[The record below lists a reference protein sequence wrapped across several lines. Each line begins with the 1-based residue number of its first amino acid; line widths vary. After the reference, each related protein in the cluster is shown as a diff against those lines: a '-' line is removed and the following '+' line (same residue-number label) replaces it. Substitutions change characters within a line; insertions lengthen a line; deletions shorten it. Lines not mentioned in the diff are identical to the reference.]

1 MHLDAIFFAVTV
13 IFMTALSILYAY
25 DIKTVV
31 RTVKGPSFLWIPV
44 TILAVCLNLGIG
56 IIVPGI
62 FLKDRDI
69 FAGFSGNSLSFLSYQ
84 QLYDLSLALL
94 AMCAGSVLIG
104 KLLCAVCL
112 GNPQTK
118 RSRNVGFL
126 CVLSFLVLQICLLF
140 FVGIQGRER
149 LIISEFYLPDKS
161 TTLHELDAY
170 LELANDGDL
179 SYDTEGLYLSDDQ
192 NALKKMQVEET
203 RISPKGTMLIP
214 LDENVFSFG
223 RSGGDSLVL
232 SDKNGNIID
241 TVITGD
247 TRENKSYT
255 RRYADRE
262 WVYSNPTPGAY
273 NVEKPQFSVAA
284 GFYNKPFYVTLSAQK
299 GADIYYTW
307 DGSTPTVE
315 SEKYDEKILIY
326 DRSEES
332 NVYRSIQNVTRLWL
346 ENTVDTTPVPKATVI
361 RAIAVNPDGVVSE
374 IATATY
380 FVNQNDLKEKY
391 VVSLV
396 SDPDDLFGPQG
407 IYSTGEAYD
416 QWYLNGQIGHE
427 PEPNFEIRGLECS
440 GNFEVFHVTDQGYFN
455 QACGIR
461 IQGGSHRNVPL
472 KNMSI
477 FSREEYSGS
486 KFFDQNLFGI
496 SKTHSAALREGFN
509 NAFTMELVP
518 ERNVAHQTSIPVTV
532 YLNGEYW
539 YDTYLQEKYNDE
551 FFEEH
556 YHLEDVEFT
565 KAGVTEQMLRFVQEN
580 DMQTEAAYH
589 KLNALVDIQSYID
602 FMCANIYLANTDYA
616 EATSGGNSAIWRSRK
631 TENSGYGD
639 GRWRWALYDMDLLIE
654 YCRWELGLLDLTDAQ
669 LDTFN
674 ITRTWSKPLEERPF
688 YSSLKKNPIFRQQF
702 VLTFMDMANTC
713 FAPDFVETVLHKW
726 GEDLNY
732 NSGFY
737 LERKESITQY
747 LADAYDLTGTQ
758 EELTVQI
765 SDPDAGWVQVN
776 TCKPNLDKG
785 IWVGTYFTDY
795 PVTITAEAKNGYRFV
810 GWEGDIPTESPE
822 ISFILPEGGI
832 SVRAIYEAYEK

>member
-1 MHLDAIFFAVTV
+1 MHLDVIFFAVVV

-25 DIKTVV
+25 DRKTIV
-31 RTVKGPSFLWIPV
+31 RAVKGSSFLWIPITV
-44 TILAVCLNLGIG
+44 LAVCLNLVVGIM
-56 IIVPGI
+56 VSVI
-62 FLKDRDI
+62 FLKDSDV
-69 FAGFSGNSLSFLSYQ
+69 FAGFSGNSLLFLSYQ
-84 QLYDLSLALL
+84 EICDLSLVLL

-104 KLLCAVCL
+104 KLLCAVRP
-112 GNPQTK
+112 GNPQHK
-118 RSRNVGFL
+118 RNRNIGFL
-126 CVLSFLVLQICLLF
+126 CVFSFLVLQICLLF
-140 FVGIQGRER
+140 FVGIQGREH
-149 LIISEFYLPDKS
+149 LIISEFYLPDKN
-161 TTLHELDAY
+161 TTLHELDSY
-170 LELANDGDL
+170 LELANDGIL
-179 SYDTEGLYLSDDQ
+179 SYNTEGLYLSDDQ
-192 NALKKMQVEET
+192 NTLKKMQVKAT

-223 RSGGDSLVL
+223 RSGGDSLIL
-232 SDKNGNIID
+232 SDENGNIID
-241 TVITGD
+241 AVITGD

-255 RRYADRE
+255 RRYADRQ
-262 WVYSNPTPGAY
+262 WVYRNPTPGAY
-273 NVEKPQFSVAA
+273 NLEKPQFSDAA
-284 GFYNKPFYVTLSAQK
+284 GFYNGAFYVTLSAQK

-315 SEKYDEKILIY
+315 SEKYDGKILIY

-332 NVYRSIQNVTRLWL
+332 NVYRSVQNVTRLWL

-361 RAIAVNPDGVVSE
+361 RAIAVNPDGTVSE
-374 IATATY
+374 VATATY
-380 FVNQNDLKEKY
+380 FVNQKDLEDKF

-396 SDPDDLFGPQG
+396 ADPDDLFGPQG

-416 QWYLNGQIGHE
+416 QWYLNGQIGDA
-427 PEPNFEIRGLECS
+427 PEPNFEIHGLECS
-440 GNFEVFHVTDQGYFN
+440 GNVELFQVTDQGYLS
-455 QACGIR
+455 QRCGIR
-461 IQGGSHRNVPL
+461 IQGGSHRNVPV

-486 KFFDQNLFGI
+486 EFFDQNLFGTG
-496 SKTHSAALREGFN
+496 KTHSVALRDGFN

-518 ERNVAHQTSIPVTV
+518 DRNVAYQTSVPVAV

-556 YHLEDVEFT
+556 YHLEDVAFA
-565 KAGVTEQMLRFVQEN
+565 KVGVTEEMLRFVQEN

-589 KLNALVDIQSYID
+589 KLNAFVDIQSYID

-616 EATSGGNSAIWRSRK
+616 EATSGGNSAIWRSQK
-631 TENSGYGD
+631 IENSGYGD
-639 GRWRWALYDMDLLIE
+639 GRWRWALYDMDLITD
-654 YCRWELGLLDLTDAQ
+654 YCRWELGLLDITDAQ
-669 LDTFN
+669 LNTFN
-674 ITRTWSKPLEERPF
+674 ITRTWTKPLEERPF
-688 YSSLKKNPIFRQQF
+688 YSSLKKNPLFREQF

-713 FAPDFVETVLHKW
+713 FAPDFVETVLTKW
-726 GEDLNY
+726 GQDLNY

-737 LERKESITQY
+737 LERKEYITKY

-758 EELTVQI
+758 EELSVQI

-776 TCKPNLDKG
+776 TCKPNLDNG
-785 IWVGTYFTDY
+785 IWSGTYFTDY
-795 PVTITAEAKNGYRFV
+795 PITITAEAKNGYRFV
-810 GWEGDIPTESPE
+810 GWDGDLQTESPE